1 METYSVKQIADM
13 LGTNPETVRRWI
25 RDKKMDSVQVSRKDG
40 NVVTEAELQR
50 FLKASPK
57 YLPRFNA
64 SIAAMN
70 PAVSIPLIIGS
81 FIGTKFLAYHEEKKD
96 YDVRIRPEDL
106 EKYLTEAIAQ
116 NTESLRKKKA
126 SLKQLENEIQTEE
139 QQLAQ
144 LQYLL
149 SHKEMLPT
157 GGKDKSSNEDDKTKG
172 KE

>member
-57 YLPRFNA
+57 YLPRFNL
-64 SIAAMN
+64 SLAALS
-70 PAVSIPLIIGS
+70 PAVGISLLIGGLIGS
-81 FIGTKFLAYHEEKKD
+81 KFIAYQDEKKN

-106 EKYLTEAIAQ
+106 EKYLTEAIAHH
-116 NTESLRKKKA
+116 TESLKKKKT
-126 SLKQLENEIQTEE
+126 SLKQLENEIHTEE
-139 QQLAQ
+139 QQLDQ

-149 SHKEMLPT
+149 VHKELFSEAAHSQSPQ
-157 GGKDKSSNEDDKTKG
+157 KDDNLKG

>member
-57 YLPRFNA
+57 YLPKFNA
-64 SIAAMN
+64 SIAAMS
-70 PAVSIPLIIGS
+70 PAIGIPLLIGS
-81 FIGTKFLAYHEEKKD
+81 LIGSKVFAYHDEKKD
-96 YDVRIRPEDL
+96 YDVRVRPEDL
-106 EKYLTEAIAQ
+106 EKFLADTISQ
-116 NTESLRKKKA
+116 HTESLRKKKA
-126 SLKQLENEIQTEE
+126 TLKQLETDIKTEE
-139 QQLAQ
+139 QQLEQ

-149 SHKEMLPT
+149 AHKELLPT
-157 GGKDKSSNEDDKTKG
+157 GDND
-172 KE
+172 